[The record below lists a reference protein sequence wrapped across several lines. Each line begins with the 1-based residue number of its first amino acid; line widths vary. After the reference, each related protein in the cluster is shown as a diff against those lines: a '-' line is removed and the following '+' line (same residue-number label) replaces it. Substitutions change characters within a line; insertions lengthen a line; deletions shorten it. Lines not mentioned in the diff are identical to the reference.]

1 MLRYRIV
8 DREPHY
14 LESEESLALCAA
26 EKDVPLMLQKAHD
39 KCGHF
44 AMAITNDRLRRRQ
57 W

>member
-8 DREPHY
+8 DGEPHY

-26 EKDVPLMLQKAHD
+26 EKDVPLMLRKAHD